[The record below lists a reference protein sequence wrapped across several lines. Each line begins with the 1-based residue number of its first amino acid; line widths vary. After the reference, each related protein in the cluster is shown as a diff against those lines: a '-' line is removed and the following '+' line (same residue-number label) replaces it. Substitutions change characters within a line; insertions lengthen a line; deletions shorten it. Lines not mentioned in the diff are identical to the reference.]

1 MKTFLHLSAITL
13 AFVYLCGCTSTR
25 VLPAQIFSSENYC
38 QVLSPATTQYD
49 SLLAIQIRKD
59 TTFSLEVQNR
69 FTQRAR
75 SVAADIGVQ
84 SLLTDFVK
92 VEKQI
97 QQSKNTDHVL
107 QMVAF
112 RQEITERISLA
123 SLELTSVLSE
133 INCELGRATELKN
146 YLQLQIEKRETSS
159 TILSVLAAASAQI
172 VVSIFN
178 LSDADHRVV
187 EATEIGGA
195 LISAYFV
202 FRALKK
208 KDKKA
213 EFLHKRNF
221 LKDIRDNPI
230 NSTVYLPMVWHYL
243 SKEYENPEETI
254 TVRQTILNRWQELN
268 LLTETEEQEQEQRI
282 QLLFGE
288 GGLYSIDDINNRIS
302 LLDLLA
308 IEVSL
313 MNQELKQLQ
322 QEIMVGYLMRRGG

>member
-1 MKTFLHLSAITL
+1 
-13 AFVYLCGCTSTR
+13 
-25 VLPAQIFSSENYC
+25 
-38 QVLSPATTQYD
+38 
-49 SLLAIQIRKD
+49 
-59 TTFSLEVQNR
+59 
-69 FTQRAR
+69 
-75 SVAADIGVQ
+75 VAADIGVQ

-133 INCELGRATELKN
+133 INCEIGRATELKN
-146 YLQLQIEKRETSS
+146 YLQLQIDKRETSS
-159 TILSVLAAASAQI
+159 TILSVLAAASTQI

-221 LKDIRDNPI
+221 LKDIQDNPI

-268 LLTETEEQEQEQRI
+268 LLTETEEQEQEQRT

-288 GGLYSIDDINNRIS
+288 GGLYSIDDIDNRIS